1 MELAEKTDKFFVYS
15 GKVGEKTPV
24 RIVDKKGFIK
34 VQCSDAKAVKV
45 KVSDYKEAV
54 ENMWEELAVF
64 KTDTVLRPDYFICA
78 GPRVCDYSAVDLSQ
92 VQLLMDL
99 DIADRDADEEIII
112 VASINDVH

>member
-1 MELAEKTDKFFVYS
+1 M
-15 GKVGEKTPV
+15 
-24 RIVDKKGFIK
+24 DKKGFIK

-54 ENMWEELAVF
+54 ENMWKELAVF